1 MKKLEFQN
9 QSALIEWASHRAR
22 IEPLL
27 RLLYHVPNGGSRHIA
42 EAVNLKRLGV
52 KRGVPDLH
60 LPVARGAWHGLWI
73 EMKAPDGRTSP
84 EQREWHANLRAEGHR
99 VEECRDWIAARDIII
114 AYLSSPGP
122 GPATREATGS

>member
-9 QSALIEWASHRAR
+9 QTALIEWASHRAK

-52 KRGVPDLH
+52 RPGVPDLH
-60 LPVARGAWHGLWI
+60 LPVARGGYIGLWI
-73 EMKAPDGRTSP
+73 EMKAPGGRTSP
-84 EQREWHANLRAEGHR
+84 EQRWWHAALRDEGHR
-99 VEECRDWIAARDIII
+99 VEECRDWIAARDIIL
-114 AYLSSPGP
+114 AYLSSPAP
-122 GPATREATGS
+122 GPATREAAGS